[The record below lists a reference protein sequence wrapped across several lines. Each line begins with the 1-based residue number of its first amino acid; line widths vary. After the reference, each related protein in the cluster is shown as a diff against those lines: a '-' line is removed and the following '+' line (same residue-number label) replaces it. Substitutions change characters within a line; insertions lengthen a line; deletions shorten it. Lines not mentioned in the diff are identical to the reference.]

1 MRKHKEYYIVAYDV
15 ALAKP
20 RRKISAVL
28 EKYGHRVN
36 RSVFECMLTP
46 AEAYRMKNEIAG
58 LVDRKKD
65 SVVFY
70 QLCMDCFVKVEY
82 CPDIRHNAE
91 VVRVAV

>member
-20 RRKISAVL
+20 RRKISTVL

-36 RSVFECMLTP
+36 KSVFECMVTP
-46 AEAYRMKNEIAG
+46 AEACMMKNEIAR
-58 LVDRKKD
+58 LVDKKKD

-70 QLCMDCFVKVEY
+70 QLCMDCFTKVEY
-82 CPDIRHNAE
+82 CPDIRRKAA
-91 VVRVAV
+91 VVKVAA